1 MSTIS
6 EKISVCRICKVSAL
20 EQLIDFGQIALTGV
34 FFENGRD
41 VKRAP
46 LLLDRCTNCGLVQL
60 GHNYSHTELYG
71 NSYGY
76 ESHLNMSMVKHLL
89 SKAQTLERRYLMHI
103 KDPVVVDIASNDGT
117 LLAGYASSNIF
128 KIGIDPLINVVS
140 DHYPKNSKKIN
151 SFFSSETYWKCHD
164 SQANLVTSLS
174 VLYDLEDPV
183 SFASQIFE
191 ILAEEGIWHFEQSY
205 LPMMLQTSSYDTICH
220 EHLLYLSL
228 NDIMKILIQA
238 GFQLKSASVNN
249 VNGGSLSVTA
259 IKSKNMHPASPF
271 VEFLLS
277 QEAENGILDG
287 RQVKSFVESL
297 EIHSKNFKNLI
308 SNYKDKGFDVVGLG
322 ASTKGNALIQLS
334 GLSNSDIR
342 VIGEVN
348 PRKFSKQTPGS
359 AILIV
364 PEDDIVS
371 NATEK
376 TIAIVFPW
384 HFRENLLEKLHGYLN
399 AGGKLLFPLPQL
411 EVVEV

>member
-1 MSTIS
+1 
-6 EKISVCRICKVSAL
+6 
-20 EQLIDFGQIALTGV
+20 
-34 FFENGRD
+34 
-41 VKRAP
+41 
-46 LLLDRCTNCGLVQL
+46 
-60 GHNYSHTELYG
+60 
-71 NSYGY
+71 
-76 ESHLNMSMVKHLL
+76 
-89 SKAQTLERRYLMHI
+89 
-103 KDPVVVDIASNDGT
+103 
-117 LLAGYASSNIF
+117 
-128 KIGIDPLINVVS
+128 
-140 DHYPKNSKKIN
+140 
-151 SFFSSETYWKCHD
+151 
-164 SQANLVTSLS
+164 
-174 VLYDLEDPV
+174 
-183 SFASQIFE
+183 
-191 ILAEEGIWHFEQSY
+191 
-205 LPMMLQTSSYDTICH
+205 
-220 EHLLYLSL
+220 
-228 NDIMKILIQA
+228 MKILIQA

-259 IKSKNMHPASPF
+259 IKSKNMQPASPF
-271 VEFLLS
+271 VEFLLR

-359 AILIV
+359 GILIV

-399 AGGKLLFPLPQL
+399 AGGKLLFPLPQI